1 MTNKLPRYV
10 DSNELAHMTGLAAA
24 WLRREALA
32 RRLPVVVMGRRLMF
46 DPVAVREVLDQRA
59 AISKKGG
66 AL

>member
-1 MTNKLPRYV
+1 
-10 DSNELAHMTGLAAA
+10 MTGLAAA